1 MRKNKIR
8 IIAAAAVLSV
18 AAGSAINA
26 IRENAIVANA
36 GSSKVYVVSEASVT
50 KTGISTGTFFVS
62 GDVTAKDGK
71 AIFGTEAGLS
81 SLFAKSKIRNL
92 KEYGVPDLFKMSLT
106 LNVKSIAADGKY
118 SVCFGL
124 KNVKDY
130 IGAANSFDVEFT
142 YDDGF
147 YVGVNYY
154 DENGNQSA
162 VYKKQKFGALNL
174 GKDISLDVSVTT
186 DNKLT
191 VKINGDAYVSNRSV
205 NDASGYVSF
214 CSEGENSVVLSDA
227 EVISYKYDAPETI
240 DYVETFENGYNA
252 NVFASQSK
260 ASPMNPSSLSVEDGK
275 LVFKNTAGAYFS
287 TRYQYSNFEL
297 TFDISD
303 LYNEAEFNENGE
315 PTKLI
320 SNWFGIAFGVDS
332 VDLSADATVPLT
344 SWLQFEGVPIYSTPP
359 YGEDH
364 TKPWENPRYVTW
376 ENGNARDVQPMYG
389 ANGKSFS
396 LWNKHDVNGNTVNV
410 KFTMTDGLIELYY
423 RLDGDEDWGTPYYSY
438 DLGTVRTGYV
448 RIFTWGDTTLNPK
461 GLNYQSVANFKI
473 DNFSIKNTDNDAA
486 KKVAETPG
494 YKSNIRDKT
503 PDFDYK
509 TNPDKSDLLGE
520 KLKNNGSNGQN
531 AQNTANVP
539 SNNAEMTVSAKGC
552 NSSLSVSLG
561 AGAAMLVLLPA
572 GILLRRKK
580 DEE

>member
-1 MRKNKIR
+1 MHKNNIK
-8 IIAAAAVLSV
+8 IIAAAAVLSI
-18 AAGSAINA
+18 AAGAGINA
-26 IRENAIVANA
+26 VRENAIVADA

-50 KTGISTGTFFVS
+50 NTGISTGTFFIT
-62 GDVTAKDGK
+62 GDVTAKNGK
-71 AIFGTEAGLS
+71 AVFGSEAGFS
-81 SLFAKSKIRNL
+81 SLFAKAKIRNL
-92 KEYGVPDLFKMSLT
+92 KDYGVSELFSINLK
-106 LNVKSIAADGKY
+106 LNLKSIEENGKY

-130 IGAANSFDVEFT
+130 IGAANSFDIEFT
-142 YDDGF
+142 YDDGI

-154 DENGNQSA
+154 DESGNQSA
-162 VYKKQKFGALNL
+162 VYKKQKFGALGL
-174 GKDISLDVSVTT
+174 SKDITVNVFATT

-205 NDASGYVSF
+205 ADLSGYVSF
-214 CSEGENSVVLSDA
+214 CSEGKNNAVLSDT

-240 DYVETFENGYNA
+240 DYTETFENGYNA

-275 LVFKNTAGAYFS
+275 LVFKNTAGAYF
-287 TRYQYSNFEL
+287 TTKYRYSNFEL

-303 LYNEAEFNENGE
+303 LYNEAEFNEIGE

-332 VDLSADATVPLT
+332 IDLSADATVPQT

-364 TKPWENPRYVTW
+364 TKPWEYPRYVTW
-376 ENGNARDVQPMYG
+376 ENGNARDIKPMYG

-410 KFTMTDGLIELYY
+410 KFTMNDGLIELYY
-423 RLDGDEDWGTPYYSY
+423 RIDGDEDWGTPYYSY
-438 DLGTVRTGYV
+438 DLGAVRTGYV
-448 RIFTWGDTTLNPK
+448 RIFTWGDTVLNPK
-461 GLNYQSVANFKI
+461 GLAYQSVANFKI

-503 PDFDYK
+503 PDFDYTTK
-509 TNPDKSDLLGE
+509 PDKNDLLSE
-520 KLKNNGSNGQN
+520 KLKNGSINPSGSN
-531 AQNTANVP
+531 AP
-539 SNNAEMTVSAKGC
+539 STTPVKGGC
-552 NSSLSVSLG
+552 NSSLTAGLS
-561 AGAAMLVLLPA
+561 AGAAMLALLPA
-572 GILLRRKK
+572 GIILLRRKK

>member
-1 MRKNKIR
+1 MRKNKIK

-18 AAGSAINA
+18 AAGAGINA
-26 IRENAIVANA
+26 VRENTIVADA

-50 KTGISTGTFFVS
+50 KTGISTSSFFIT
-62 GDVTAKDGK
+62 GDVTAKNGK
-71 AIFGTEAGLS
+71 AVFGSNAEFS
-81 SLFAKSKIRNL
+81 SLFAKAKIRNL
-92 KEYGVPDLFKMSLT
+92 KEYGVTGLFSMKLT
-106 LNVKSIAADGKY
+106 LNLQNIEANGKY

-142 YDDGF
+142 YDDGI

-154 DENGNQSA
+154 DADGNQSE
-162 VYKKQKFGALNL
+162 VYKKRKFGALSLNN
-174 GKDISLDVSVTT
+174 DITLEISATT

-191 VKINGDAYVSNRSV
+191 VTIDGDAYVSNRSV
-205 NDASGYVSF
+205 SDLSGYVSF
-214 CSEGENSVVLSDA
+214 CSEGQNDVVLSDA
-227 EVISYKYDAPETI
+227 EVVSYKYDAPETI
-240 DYVETFENGYNA
+240 DYTETFDNGYNA
-252 NVFASQSK
+252 NVFSSQSK
-260 ASPMNPSSLSVEDGK
+260 ASPMNPSSLSVENGK

-332 VDLSADATVPLT
+332 IDLSADATVPQT

-359 YGEDH
+359 NGEDH
-364 TKPWENPRYVTW
+364 TKAWSNPRYVTW
-376 ENGNARDVQPMYG
+376 ENGTARDVQPMYG

-396 LWNKHDVNGNTVNV
+396 LWNKNDVKGNTVNV

-423 RLDGDEDWGTPYYSY
+423 RLDGDYDWGTPYYSY

-448 RIFTWGDTTLNPK
+448 RIFTWGETTLNPK
-461 GLNYQSVANFKI
+461 GLAYQSVANFTI

-486 KKVAETPG
+486 KKVTEAPG
-494 YKSNIRDKT
+494 YKSNLREKT
-503 PDFDYK
+503 PDFDYA
-509 TNPDKSDLLGE
+509 TNPDKNDLLGE
-520 KLKNNGSNGQN
+520 KLKNNGSDT
-531 AQNTANVP
+531 QNTANVP
-539 SNNAEMTVSAKGC
+539 SGNTQMYLSTKNGCGSSVNASFAT
-552 NSSLSVSLG
+552 
-561 AGAAMLVLLPA
+561 GAAMLALTSA
-572 GILLRRKK
+572 GIILFGRKK

>member
-1 MRKNKIR
+1 MRKNNIKF
-8 IIAAAAVLSV
+8 IAAAAVLSI
-18 AAGSAINA
+18 AAGAGINA
-26 IRENAIVANA
+26 VRESAIVADA

-50 KTGISTGTFFVS
+50 KTGISTGTYFIT
-62 GDVTAKDGK
+62 GDVTAQNGK
-71 AIFGTEAGLS
+71 AVFGIEAGFS
-81 SLFAKSKIRNL
+81 SLFAKAKIRNL
-92 KEYGVPDLFKMSLT
+92 KEYGVPELFSMNFK
-106 LNVKSIAADGKY
+106 LNLKSIEENGKY

-130 IGAANSFDVEFT
+130 IGAANSFDIEFT
-142 YDDGF
+142 YDDGI

-154 DENGNQSA
+154 DESGNQSA
-162 VYKKQKFGALNL
+162 VYKKQKFGALGLN
-174 GKDISLDVSVTT
+174 KDITINVIATT

-191 VKINGDAYVSNRSV
+191 VKINGDAYVSSRSV
-205 NDASGYVSF
+205 ADLSGYVSF
-214 CSEGENSVVLSDA
+214 CSEGKNSVVLSDA
-227 EVISYKYDAPETI
+227 EVISYKYDSPETI
-240 DYVETFENGYNA
+240 DYVETFDNGYNA

-275 LVFKNTAGAYFS
+275 LVFKNTAGAYF
-287 TRYQYSNFEL
+287 TTKYQYSNFEL

-303 LYNEAEFNENGE
+303 LYNEAEFNESGE

-332 VDLSADATVPLT
+332 IDLSADATVPQT
-344 SWLQFEGVPIYSTPP
+344 SWLQFEGVPIYSNPP

-364 TKPWENPRYVTW
+364 TKAWENPRYVTW

-410 KFTMTDGLIELYY
+410 KLTMTDGLIELYY
-423 RLDGDEDWGTPYYSY
+423 RIDGDVDWGTPYYSY
-438 DLGTVRTGYV
+438 DLGAVRTGYV
-448 RIFTWGDTTLNPK
+448 RIFTWGETTLNPK
-461 GLNYQSVANFKI
+461 GLAYQSVANFSI

-503 PDFDYK
+503 PDFDYT
-509 TNPDKSDLLGE
+509 TNPDKSDLLSE

-531 AQNTANVP
+531 TANVP
-539 SNNAEMTVSAKGC
+539 SDNTKMYLSTKSGC
-552 NSSLSVSLG
+552 GSSLSAGLS
-561 AGAAMLVLLPA
+561 AGAAMFALIPA
-572 GILLRRKK
+572 GIILLRRKK

>member
-1 MRKNKIR
+1 MRKNKFK
-8 IIAAAAVLSV
+8 IIAAAAILSI
-18 AAGSAINA
+18 AAGAGINA
-26 IRENAIVANA
+26 VRENVIVADA

-50 KTGISTGTFFVS
+50 QTGISAGTFFIT

-71 AIFGTEAGLS
+71 AVFGSDAGFS
-81 SLFAKSKIRNL
+81 SLFAKAKIRNL
-92 KEYGVPDLFKMSLT
+92 KDYGVSELFTASLK
-106 LNVKSIAADGKY
+106 LNIKNITESGKF

-130 IGAANSFDVEFT
+130 IGAANSFDIEFT
-142 YDDGF
+142 YDNGI

-154 DENGNQSA
+154 DEDGNQSA
-162 VYKKQKFGALNL
+162 VYKKQKFGALAL
-174 GKDISLDVSVTT
+174 GKDITLDIVAAT

-205 NDASGYVSF
+205 ADLSGYVSF
-214 CSEGENSVVLSDA
+214 CSEGKNNVVLSDA
-227 EVISYKYDAPETI
+227 KVISYKYDAPETI
-240 DYVETFENGYNA
+240 DYTETFENGYNA

-275 LVFKNTAGAYFS
+275 LVFRNTAGAYFT

-303 LYNEAEFNENGE
+303 LYNEAEFNEIGE

-332 VDLSADATVPLT
+332 IDLSADATVPQT

-376 ENGNARDVQPMYG
+376 ENGNARDIKPMYG

-410 KFTMTDGLIELYY
+410 KFTMNDGLIELYY
-423 RLDGDEDWGTPYYSY
+423 RIDGDEDWGTPYYSY
-438 DLGTVRTGYV
+438 DLGAVRTGYV
-448 RIFTWGDTTLNPK
+448 RIFTWGDTALNPK
-461 GLNYQSVANFKI
+461 GLAYQSVANFKI
-473 DNFSIKNTDNDAA
+473 DNFSIRNTDNDAA
-486 KKVAETPG
+486 KKYAETPG

-503 PDFDYK
+503 PDFDY
-509 TNPDKSDLLGE
+509 TTEPDKNDLLSE
-520 KLKNNGSNGQN
+520 KIKNGSIN
-531 AQNTANVP
+531 P
-539 SNNAEMTVSAKGC
+539 SGSNKPSDTPVKGGC
-552 NSSLSVSLG
+552 NSSLTAGLS
-561 AGAAMLVLLPA
+561 AGAAMLALLPA
-572 GILLRRKK
+572 GIILLRRKK